1 MIETM
6 PTRLS
11 TNLTVVMVAVTVATV
26 TSGLVAWWLTGSEP
40 TPVAAPQALA
50 IPVPADQQIIDI
62 AIDPHGT
69 TVAYTAVVDSRV
81 RLFLRRLGQFTAER
95 VPGTDG
101 AAQPFFAP
109 DGRQL
114 AYFADGALKRVRLDG
129 GDPVEICPVP
139 GATAGGTWTPDDQIV
154 FAPLGGHGLPSV
166 SADGGPPRSL
176 TELNDQEAEV
186 AHGWPHVLPAGRS
199 LLFTIGRS
207 GRNPRLALLSLQ
219 SGERRGLVPAEGG
232 ASWVAPGHVVYAR
245 QGDVFAF
252 EVDTETFSVSRA
264 PRVVADTVLSSAA
277 GYERLGHSS
286 VAVAR
291 DGTLIYVPASQ
302 ATADT
307 TLVWVDRQGHVT
319 RLDEVTA
326 PHQTPRISPDGEQIV
341 VTIRTDPFARD
352 LWLYDTIANE
362 RRRLTGGAG
371 DNHAPLWSPNG
382 RQLTF
387 ASSRDGPQ
395 RIFRMNAAGG
405 QMPETLVFGDA
416 RTPGSWSPDG
426 RMLFFH
432 EIHPDRARDIWT
444 WSVDDGESARLIAT
458 MANERAPALSP
469 DGRWLAYVSNDE
481 EGDQIYIQ
489 PHPGTGPRQRI
500 SSAGGTEPVWSPDGT
515 ELFYRRG
522 PEVHVVTIDQGR
534 GTATR
539 ATRLFDDL
547 SVTDPDGNLPA
558 YDVSADGSHL
568 LMLRPAADVGVLH
581 LLRNW
586 ASIVWPPEDAR

>member
-1 MIETM
+1 M
-6 PTRLS
+6 
-11 TNLTVVMVAVTVATV
+11 
-26 TSGLVAWWLTGSEP
+26 
-40 TPVAAPQALA
+40 
-50 IPVPADQQIIDI
+50 
-62 AIDPHGT
+62 
-69 TVAYTAVVDSRV
+69 
-81 RLFLRRLGQFTAER
+81 
-95 VPGTDG
+95 
-101 AAQPFFAP
+101 
-109 DGRQL
+109 
-114 AYFADGALKRVRLDG
+114 
-129 GDPVEICPVP
+129 
-139 GATAGGTWTPDDQIV
+139 
-154 FAPLGGHGLPSV
+154 
-166 SADGGPPRSL
+166 
-176 TELNDQEAEV
+176 
-186 AHGWPHVLPAGRS
+186 
-199 LLFTIGRS
+199 
-207 GRNPRLALLSLQ
+207 
-219 SGERRGLVPAEGG
+219 
-232 ASWVAPGHVVYAR
+232 
-245 QGDVFAF
+245 
-252 EVDTETFSVSRA
+252 
-264 PRVVADTVLSSAA
+264 
-277 GYERLGHSS
+277 
-286 VAVAR
+286 AVAR

-319 RLDEVTA
+319 PLDEVAA

-395 RIFRMNAAGG
+395 RIFRMDAADG
-405 QMPETLVFGDA
+405 QMRETLVFGDA

-426 RMLFFH
+426 RVLFFH

-522 PEVHVVTIDQGR
+522 PEVHVVTIDQGT

-558 YDVSADGSHL
+558 YDVSADGSRL
-568 LMLRPAADVGVLH
+568 LMLRPAANVGVLH